1 MKIKL
6 LPQWAPL
13 VSREL
18 LFFTDGATIG
28 ASREPRVGI
37 GTLKEPVSQNRRE
50 RKRRER
56 ERVREREPTF

>member
-37 GTLKEPVSQNRRE
+37 GTLKEPVSQNRRK

-56 ERVREREPTF
+56 E